1 MAISNSKISSIIS
14 EEAHKILN
22 ERFCTETDFRN
33 LGKKVKE
40 FYTGIED
47 LDGEPQSASQ
57 VMSVN
62 GWKGTVIEK
71 LPNGVVVRCYTKGS
85 PIVGQ
90 ESDFEDMVDDLN
102 NYYAKKRL
110 PLHAEGIENYNDM
123 GGLYLKVTKQ

>member
-1 MAISNSKISSIIS
+1 MHLTEKEIQSIIR
-14 EEAHKILN
+14 EEARKIVN
-22 ERFCTETDFRN
+22 EGLFN
-33 LGKKVKE
+33 NIAKKARE
-40 FYTGIED
+40 FYTGVEE
-47 LDGEPQSASQ
+47 LEGEPQSASQ

-62 GWKGTVIEK
+62 GWKGTVVEK

-90 ESDFEDMVDDLN
+90 ESDFEDMVDGLN

-110 PLHAEGIENYNDM
+110 PLHAKGIENYNDM